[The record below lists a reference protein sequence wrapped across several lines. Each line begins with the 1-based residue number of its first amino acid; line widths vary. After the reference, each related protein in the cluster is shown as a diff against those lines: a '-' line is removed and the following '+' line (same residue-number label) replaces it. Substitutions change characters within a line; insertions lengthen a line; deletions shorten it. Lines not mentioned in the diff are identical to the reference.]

1 MTVKR
6 EEVRVGDIWQ
16 DCDKRMN
23 GRRCRVIAIENG
35 KATMQHVCGFP
46 TTKVSLRR
54 MYPHSTGWR
63 LVERAGNPTSE
74 GHGA

>member
-1 MTVKR
+1 MKAER
-6 EEVRVGDIWQ
+6 IAPMVGDIWQ

-23 GRRCRVIAIENG
+23 GRRCRVIAIADG

-46 TTKVSLRR
+46 TTKVSVRR

-63 LVERAGNPTSE
+63 LVERPTF
-74 GHGA
+74 GANAAP